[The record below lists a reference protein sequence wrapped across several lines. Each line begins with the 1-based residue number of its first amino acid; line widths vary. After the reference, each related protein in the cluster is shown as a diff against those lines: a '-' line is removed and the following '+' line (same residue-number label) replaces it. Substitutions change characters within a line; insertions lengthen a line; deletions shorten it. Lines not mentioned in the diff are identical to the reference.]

1 MKRILRS
8 LFVLTLLAPAAAL
21 AAQPLWN
28 GTEYGMSL
36 EQVKAV
42 VPQASAPVKPSRLY
56 DGSQELLRL
65 EDVELAGSKF
75 AARFYFKD
83 GKLAQVTLSLQEE
96 RKFDRVIPVFDAL
109 TEAYRAKYGPEITR
123 QIQRAKLDRA
133 YAEWNKDGTTINI
146 LSMGVGEHDAMLN
159 INYQVRV
166 VTEPDKAKDYPAP
179 APGSGLPATS
189 HLVPD

>member
-1 MKRILRS
+1 MKSILRS
-8 LFVLTLLAPAAAL
+8 LFVLTLLAPATGT

-42 VPQASAPVKPSRLY
+42 VPQASAPAKPSRLY

-65 EDVELAGSKF
+65 ENVEVAGNKF

-96 RKFDRVIPVFDAL
+96 RKFDNVMPVFDAII
-109 TEAYRAKYGPEITR
+109 EALRAKYGQEITR
-123 QIQRAKLDRA
+123 EIQRAKLNRA
-133 YAEWNKDGTTINI
+133 YAEWNRDGTRIDI
-146 LSMGVGEHDAMLN
+146 LSMSVGEHDAMLN
-159 INYQVRV
+159 INYQVRA
-166 VTEPDKAKDYPAP
+166 EADRAKDYPAASP
-179 APGSGLPATS
+179 VAP
-189 HLVPD
+189 VR